1 MLKNLCRALSNLIL
15 WLGLGLIGLLA
26 IPTAVLVGGI
36 TLVWSGA
43 DKLSKLLDKDAF

>member
-1 MLKNLCRALSNLIL
+1 MQGPFKSHTVGLV
-15 WLGLGLIGLLA
+15 LGLIGLLA